1 MKDGLKKLADAF
13 QKPEEL
19 KEGFDVYHEFLALK
33 KDTNVDISSI
43 PYTLLEEYIEL
54 AYQAFSANQ
63 ERLILNQNIESNL
76 FSEAKKEDFMAT
88 LIQLEE
94 YSDSVFKLGTN
105 RNDWFLSIVNERVD
119 LNAPVLEPVLEEE
132 KEEILKVEED
142 IMSKKKKNKPNLVR
156 LDEEVVTTKKVTEV
170 KSEEITTDIKSHFE
184 NLLIEL
190 TSDDVSSDVLTQIEE
205 LKNKENRLMQEV
217 IPKLTELNKIKEQIA
232 LLKGGK

>member
-119 LNAPVLEPVLEEE
+119 FNAPALEEE

-205 LKNKENRLMQEV
+205 LKNKENKLMQEV